1 MFIFISGTQQTK
13 KKILLYTIVHVCA
26 LYNGTALSGRVYVHV
41 LFWGNHTIII
51 NSLSW
56 YHRIWYFLYLITWTN
71 FYTHTYLDSTEWM
84 RYCVCVFVTSNSSQH
99 LLPPV
104 SQAVVVFRCAE
115 CVPPSKYRFGFDIS
129 NAWQIVYTVLYMTA
143 VSQNKYSII
152 RSVYG
157 FDGLI
162 TFSTLFGPCWKC
174 YSCIMKIERH
184 LKKVFHINQCFN
196 PFGKI

>member
-84 RYCVCVFVTSNSSQH
+84 RYCVCVCVCHIKFITTSITSSFTSCGRISMCGMCSTIKISFWFRYIKCMTNSIHCTIHDCS
-99 LLPPV
+99 LT
-104 SQAVVVFRCAE
+104 
-115 CVPPSKYRFGFDIS
+115 K
-129 NAWQIVYTVLYMTA
+129 
-143 VSQNKYSII
+143 
-152 RSVYG
+152 
-157 FDGLI
+157 
-162 TFSTLFGPCWKC
+162 
-174 YSCIMKIERH
+174 
-184 LKKVFHINQCFN
+184 
-196 PFGKI
+196 

>member
-1 MFIFISGTQQTK
+1 MISSYM
-13 KKILLYTIVHVCA
+13 ILFVFDYMNKFLHAYILGLNGMDA
-26 LYNGTALSGRVYVHV
+26 LL
-41 LFWGNHTIII
+41 
-51 NSLSW
+51 
-56 YHRIWYFLYLITWTN
+56 
-71 FYTHTYLDSTEWM
+71 
-84 RYCVCVFVTSNSSQH
+84 CVCVFVTSNSSQH